1 MQLIQTD
8 YQLHALTEFANQ
20 SVRIDHQYASSKP
33 TEARAI
39 FQALQYPNKETAIT
53 IKTDVYVRQKHIQNP
68 AKQKVKKTCKF
79 LGEKITQ
86 IASNLFE

>member
-1 MQLIQTD
+1 MD
-8 YQLHALTEFANQ
+8 
-20 SVRIDHQYASSKP
+20 
-33 TEARAI
+33 
-39 FQALQYPNKETAIT
+39 
-53 IKTDVYVRQKHIQNP
+53 DVYVRPKHIQNP